1 MNLYLGLGTAEMSV
15 VLSLQSLSMECHVNS
30 SSLSHSLSVV
40 CGVQCAGRVSLKALC
55 PSFPDLRVSGGGMG
69 LWGDTVSLPPSSPLL
84 WWCSAQVPWALYPYL
99 SPQEEYLLGIPLKSG
114 CWHCCFSVP
123 KAHEYLWCVHEPRKY
138 LQMNNQIKPGGC
150 SAETVGVQFT
160 GLQVLC
166 LSRLE
171 TKERSQSWQRS
182 QRFNRWGDFHVWSKR
197 ILERHPLWIAGDRQK
212 TAAAAFVTRGG
223 WKSTSYSGDEQQVGS
238 LVELVTMETSGASHP
253 SPSPSG

>member
-15 VLSLQSLSMECHVNS
+15 VLSLQSMRMECHVNS

-99 SPQEEYLLGIPLKSG
+99 SPQEEYLLGIPLRSG

-138 LQMNNQIKPGGC
+138 LQMNNQIKPGGWMLC
-150 SAETVGVQFT
+150 RNCWGTIHRPTSP
-160 GLQVLC
+160 VL
-166 LSRLE
+166 
-171 TKERSQSWQRS
+171 
-182 QRFNRWGDFHVWSKR
+182 
-197 ILERHPLWIAGDRQK
+197 I
-212 TAAAAFVTRGG
+212 
-223 WKSTSYSGDEQQVGS
+223 
-238 LVELVTMETSGASHP
+238 
-253 SPSPSG
+253 